1 MSNTPKKYFRN
12 YLTRI
17 IARVTIQLTLG
28 IARVKF
34 RKGQVKVNTTLK
46 QIRVKKG
53 LTQVQLAE
61 KANISVRHYQD
72 IEAAT
77 SEPSVKIALLIAQ
90 ALNTP
95 VEFLFGTAIS
105 NKNEKSKDTLI
116 LTGSKKNNN
125 PNKGA

>member
-1 MSNTPKKYFRN
+1 MQ
-12 YLTRI
+12 LTR
-17 IARVTIQLTLG
+17 G

-46 QIRVKKG
+46 QTRVKRG

>member
-1 MSNTPKKYFRN
+1 M
-12 YLTRI
+12 
-17 IARVTIQLTLG
+17 
-28 IARVKF
+28 
-34 RKGQVKVNTTLK
+34 KVNTILK
-46 QIRVKKG
+46 QTRVKRG
-53 LTQVQLAE
+53 LTQVQVAE
-61 KANISVRHYQD
+61 KAQITERNYQR
-72 IEAAT
+72 IEQGGQ
-77 SEPSVKIALLIAQ
+77 EPKIKTALLIAQ